1 MVALRTCP
9 PGDLLEQAAAQG
21 ERVRQALAGRT
32 VVADTAGAV
41 AAPAEAA
48 EAAAQGSRAMT
59 APGGVSVV
67 AGPRVGVMA
76 SPGAEYVA
84 ALWSTWL
91 AGSVAVPLALTHPPA
106 ELSYVLRDAGIS
118 VVLATDEFAAV
129 LAPLALEC
137 GAQLL
142 RLDAMTPKQVRQCQ
156 RRATHGGPAVGRQR

>member
-1 MVALRTCP
+1 
-9 PGDLLEQAAAQG
+9 
-21 ERVRQALAGRT
+21 
-32 VVADTAGAV
+32 
-41 AAPAEAA
+41 
-48 EAAAQGSRAMT
+48 MT